1 MSIRSTISALIA
13 AAFAFGLPVVTATTV
28 ATPAFAQAERDAEAE
43 AFVANQASRALAILN
58 QGGDTQQKK
67 AAFRAFVDQV
77 ADVPRITGFVLGKY
91 RRSLSPQQY
100 ESFAQAFRL
109 YANNVYESRL
119 GQYHGERLQ
128 VTGSTVRVPGD
139 VVVDS
144 RIVGGALRSPTD
156 VKWRVI
162 RGSDGRYRVVDVSV
176 DGVWLAITEQQDFV
190 STLDNHHGDIN
201 VLIGELRNQTGQ
213 ETTGRRG

>member
-1 MSIRSTISALIA
+1 MTLRTPASALFA
-13 AAFAFGLPVVTATTV
+13 AIVAFGAPAIAVSVA
-28 ATPAFAQAERDAEAE
+28 ATPAFAEAQRDAEAE
-43 AFVANQASRALAILN
+43 SFVANQASRALTILN

-91 RRSLSPQQY
+91 RRLLTPDQY
-100 ESFAQAFRL
+100 NEFAQVFRL
-109 YANNVYESRL
+109 YANSVYETRL
-119 GQYHGERLQ
+119 GQYHGERLR

-144 RIVGGALRSPTD
+144 EIVGGEVKTPMP

-162 RGSDGRYRVVDVSV
+162 RGPDGRYRAVDVSV
-176 DGVWLAITEQQDFV
+176 DGIWLAITEQQDFV

-201 VLIGELRNQTGQ
+201 VLISQLRSQSGQTA
-213 ETTGRRG
+213 GRRG